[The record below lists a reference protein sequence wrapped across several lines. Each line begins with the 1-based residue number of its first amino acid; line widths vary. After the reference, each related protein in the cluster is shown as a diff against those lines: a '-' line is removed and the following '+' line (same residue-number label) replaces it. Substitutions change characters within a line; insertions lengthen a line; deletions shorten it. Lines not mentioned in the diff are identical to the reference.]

1 MSRKASD
8 EAARRLKEAVAES
21 GALTDP
27 ARMTDDD
34 IAHVT
39 QAAYDAKEAI
49 DADDGNVAAAI
60 ARNR

>member
-8 EAARRLKEAVAES
+8 EATRSLKAAVVAT

-27 ARMTDDD
+27 ASMTDDD
-34 IAHVT
+34 IARVT
-39 QAAYDAKEAI
+39 QAAHDAKEAI
-49 DADDGNVAAAI
+49 DADDGNVSAAI